1 MKTLMNDTIILDSL
15 KVVNNVLLNTTET
28 NQTINWWLWVSIL
41 QFIFIVYLLLSKKN
55 ELKVNR
61 KQKFKSES
69 LKQNID
75 FDNIINSSFHS
86 ISLYDE
92 LKVKCH
98 PDRFTTDKGK
108 NAIAESLFQEIT
120 KNKTNVKKL
129 LELKEEAKNKL
140 NINF

>member
-1 MKTLMNDTIILDSL
+1 MNDTIILDSL

-28 NQTINWWLWVSIL
+28 NQTINWWFWVSIL